1 MTRKKKRTINHVIHT
16 LVLISVAV
24 GAVLLAFYFSGA
36 QGWFDPPQGTDTSG
50 VHGSTVSVSETEIGS
65 SETDA
70 TETDVTDTDVTD
82 SVSSD
87 TETESTDT
95 EVTDTEKLS
104 ESTSSDGNTTDVV
117 TDETS
122 SDGSSTVTDTNVTDT
137 ESTDSTSKATTDKET
152 NTKPTSTHVSKPT
165 DGIKRIAF
173 TFDDGPYYKITT
185 KIADEFAKYGGKCTF
200 FVVGDRISW
209 NKDALS
215 YVKNLGNE
223 VGIHGYTHE
232 VYFNKCSDSEY
243 QKELSKTAAAI
254 IKEIETAPVLL
265 RPPGGSITK
274 SRVQEC
280 PYSVI
285 LWNVDSLD
293 WKYKSTGSSKQ
304 KNIDTIVDRIMSKVT
319 NGDIILMHDLYSNTL
334 EAVKI
339 VLPLLKEQGYE
350 FVTVSELLGEDL
362 APGYKYSNAY

>member
-1 MTRKKKRTINHVIHT
+1 MTRTRKRAIKHVIHT
-16 LVLISVAV
+16 LVLILVAV
-24 GAVLLAFYFSGA
+24 GAVFLAFYFSGA
-36 QGWFDPPQGTDTSG
+36 QGWFDPSQGTDTAG
-50 VHGSTVSVSETEIGS
+50 TQGFTES
-65 SETDA
+65 ASRTESKTSETDA
-70 TETDVTDTDVTD
+70 TDTHVTD
-82 SVSSD
+82 SLPSD
-87 TETESTDT
+87 TGTESTA
-95 EVTDTEKLS
+95 
-104 ESTSSDGNTTDVV
+104 SDGNTTDIV
-117 TDETS
+117 TDGTS
-122 SDGSSTVTDTNVTDT
+122 SDGSSTETDTNVTDT
-137 ESTDSTSKATTDKET
+137 ETTDSTSKATTDKET

-173 TFDDGPYYKITT
+173 TFDDGPYYKITP

-209 NKDALS
+209 NDDVLS

-223 VGIHGYTHE
+223 VGIHGYTHKL
-232 VYFNKCSDSEY
+232 YFNKCSESDY

-285 LWNVDSLD
+285 LWNIDSLD
-293 WKYKSTGSSKQ
+293 WEYKSTKKSVKQ
-304 KNIDTIVDRIMSKVT
+304 KNIDTIVDRVMSKAT
-319 NGDIILMHDLYSNTL
+319 NGDIVLMHDLYSNTL
-334 EAVKI
+334 EAIKI
-339 VLPLLKEQGYE
+339 ILPLLKEQGYE
-350 FVTVSELLGEDL
+350 FVTVSELLGDDL

>member
-50 VHGSTVSVSETEIGS
+50 VHGSTVSVSDTEIRS
-65 SETDA
+65 S
-70 TETDVTDTDVTD
+70 ETDVTDTD
-82 SVSSD
+82 
-87 TETESTDT
+87 
-95 EVTDTEKLS
+95 VTDTEKLS

-122 SDGSSTVTDTNVTDT
+122 SDGSSTATDTNVTDT

>member
-1 MTRKKKRTINHVIHT
+1 MTRTRKRTIKHVIHT
-16 LVLISVAV
+16 LVLILVAV
-24 GAVLLAFYFSGA
+24 GAVFLAFYFSGA
-36 QGWFDPPQGTDTSG
+36 QGWFDPSQGTDTAG
-50 VHGSTVSVSETEIGS
+50 TQGFTES
-65 SETDA
+65 ASRTESKTSETDA
-70 TETDVTDTDVTD
+70 TDTNVTD
-82 SVSSD
+82 SLPSD

-95 EVTDTEKLS
+95 EVTDTENQS
-104 ESTSSDGNTTDVV
+104 ESTASDGSTTDVV

-122 SDGSSTVTDTNVTDT
+122 SDGSSTETDTNVTDT
-137 ESTDSTSKATTDKET
+137 ATTDSTSKATTDKET
-152 NTKPTSTHVSKPT
+152 NTRPTSTHVSKPT

-265 RPPGGSITK
+265 RPPGGYITK

-285 LWNVDSLD
+285 LWNIDSLD

-304 KNIDTIVDRIMSKVT
+304 KNIDTIVDRVMSKAT
-319 NGDIILMHDLYSNTL
+319 NGDIVLMHDLYSNTL
-334 EAVKI
+334 EAIKI
-339 VLPLLKEQGYE
+339 ILPLLKEQGYE
-350 FVTVSELLGEDL
+350 FVTVSELLGDDL

>member
-1 MTRKKKRTINHVIHT
+1 MTRTKKRAIKHVIHT
-16 LVLISVAV
+16 LVLILVAV
-24 GAVLLAFYFSGA
+24 GAVFLAFYFSGA
-36 QGWFDPPQGTDTSG
+36 QGWFEPPQGTDTAG
-50 VHGSTVSVSETEIGS
+50 TQGFTES
-65 SETDA
+65 ASRTESKTSETDA
-70 TETDVTDTDVTD
+70 TDTHVTD
-82 SVSSD
+82 SLPSD

-104 ESTSSDGNTTDVV
+104 ESTASDGSTTDIV
-117 TDETS
+117 TDGTS

-173 TFDDGPYYKITT
+173 TFDDGPYYKITP

-200 FVVGDRISW
+200 FVVGNRISW
-209 NKDALS
+209 NDDVLS

-232 VYFNKCSDSEY
+232 FYFNKCSESDY

-265 RPPGGSITK
+265 RPPGGYITK

-293 WKYKSTGSSKQ
+293 WKYKSTAKSVKQ
-304 KNIDTIVDRIMSKVT
+304 KNIDTIVDRVMSKAT
-319 NGDIILMHDLYSNTL
+319 NGDIVLMHDLYSNTL
-334 EAVKI
+334 EAIKI
-339 VLPLLKEQGYE
+339 ILPLLKEQGYE
-350 FVTVSELLGEDL
+350 FVTVSELLGDDL

>member
-1 MTRKKKRTINHVIHT
+1 M
-16 LVLISVAV
+16 AV

-50 VHGSTVSVSETEIGS
+50 VHGSTVSVSDTEIRS
-65 SETDA
+65 S
-70 TETDVTDTDVTD
+70 ETDVTDTD
-82 SVSSD
+82 
-87 TETESTDT
+87 
-95 EVTDTEKLS
+95 VTDTEKLS

-122 SDGSSTVTDTNVTDT
+122 SDGSSTATDTNVTDT